1 MLLAQGFMLPT
12 YHTKYWLGAM
22 ADDQRKWNWL
32 DKTSFPSYSNS
43 KYINWGVLQPG
54 SIPEPNNAVN
64 PPELCAVANFTMT
77 PATTNPYRAFWADT
91 GCMES
96 FVFMCRMASELPCAQ
111 QLPLVALA
119 APSSACRS
127 AALSLTAA
135 QHCLLASCARTQPA
149 CHSQPGALHLLA
161 PSIT

>member
-1 MLLAQGFMLPT
+1 
-12 YHTKYWLGAM
+12 M

-96 FVFMCRMASELPCAQ
+96 FVFMCRMASEWPHILTDFGATS
-111 QLPLVALA
+111 ALA
-119 APSSACRS
+119 AASCVFTSCSQASSS
-127 AALSLTAA
+127 PQHGDVELAAL
-135 QHCLLASCARTQPA
+135 PA
-149 CHSQPGALHLLA
+149 CTAWTPHCHP
-161 PSIT
+161 